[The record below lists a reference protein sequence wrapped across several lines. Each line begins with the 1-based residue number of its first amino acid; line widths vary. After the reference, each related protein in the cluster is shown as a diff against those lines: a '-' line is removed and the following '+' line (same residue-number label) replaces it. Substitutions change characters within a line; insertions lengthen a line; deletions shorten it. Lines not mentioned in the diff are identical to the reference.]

1 MYIIIFQNERS
12 NPTAWFMIIPK
23 SKETEEFLLRIYTM
37 KCLQLLVLL
46 LVMKNFRHEWYPI
59 SFCEEI
65 TSTNVYSAFCHVKVM
80 AGMLTVIKLHKISIE
95 AAFSALPTRGT
106 ETKARASRYL
116 KVLNSHHSPL
126 QVFCSRIIFRK
137 HVSGDDIVL
146 YIASRQKS

>member
-37 KCLQLLVLL
+37 QCLQLLVLL

-95 AAFSALPTRGT
+95 AAFSALPTKRNRN
-106 ETKARASRYL
+106 KSQSIMVL
-116 KVLNSHHSPL
+116 KSLKLPSLTTSSILFSHHFPKACIWRWHSP
-126 QVFCSRIIFRK
+126 VHC
-137 HVSGDDIVL
+137 
-146 YIASRQKS
+146 